1 MTRRA
6 DRLFRIV
13 RQLQIHGQRTAEQL
27 ADTLEVSVR
36 TIYRDMDALS
46 ASDVPIQA
54 IVGEGYSLMA
64 GWRLPAMQFT
74 LEELEAVIT
83 GLRMVKTFGDDSLA
97 NDAMRVHERM
107 LDALPEALRASSH
120 EVNLHVPDFY
130 VPSEASQWLST
141 VRHAIRDHHWLNM
154 TYHDAEG
161 KPSARR
167 IEPLGMFFW
176 GKHWT
181 LGAWCLLRQD
191 FRHFRLERIQTLTVD
206 QAIATDQRHT
216 LSAFLDSVRNKK

>member
-27 ADTLEVSVR
+27 AETLKVSVR

-54 IVGEGYSLMA
+54 VVGEGYSLMS

-83 GLRMVKTFGDDSLA
+83 GLRMVKTFGDDDLTR
-97 NDAMRVHERM
+97 DAMRVHERM

-120 EVNLHVPDFY
+120 EINLHVPDFY
-130 VPSEASQWLST
+130 VPAEASQWLST
-141 VRHAIRDHHWLNM
+141 VRQAIREHLWLDM
-154 TYHDAEG
+154 SYQDAAG
-161 KPSARR
+161 NPSERC
-167 IEPLGMFFW
+167 IEPLGVFFW

-181 LGAWCLLRQD
+181 LGAWCQLRQD
-191 FRHFRLERIQTLTVD
+191 FRHFRLERIQTLEVGEP
-206 QAIATDQRHT
+206 IAASKQHT
-216 LSAFLDSVRNKK
+216 LEAFLKAVTDR